1 MQLRFLQKNK
11 EGKDMI
17 IAVAGSGGKT
27 TRVHKLAQY
36 YRSLGKKVFV
46 TTTTHMKKE
55 SDTVIPENIEDIRKQ
70 LNETG
75 YCMAGMPAT
84 PENALVQKIG
94 PLPEDFYETAVK
106 EADITLIEADGSRGM
121 PAKIPADYEPVIP
134 ENIDEIHIVI
144 GMSALGKPASKV
156 VHRLSLAD
164 KDLEIKEDTILTPLH
179 LQKLLKK
186 GYLGPLRE
194 QYKDTKIKVYP
205 GQADT
210 LYQRVIARFLQEE
223 KDVAQIKDDW
233 FKIQPKLVIFGAG
246 HVAIQLLRIAK
257 FLDFYTIMI
266 DDREEFADSEKLS
279 QADEVYCRDFH
290 DIEDILPEQDNAFY
304 VVVTRGHANDRLCA
318 ETVLRRPYLYLG
330 MIGSKGKVAKTFEI
344 MKEEGYSE
352 EQISTIHAPIGL
364 KIGART
370 PEEIAISIAAEM
382 IAIKNHETES
392 TMSKELFETKES
404 GVLCIITKKSG
415 SSPRGVGSMMLVT
428 KDGIIGSI
436 GGGNLEKTVMEEAP
450 SMKEITR
457 KKYDLSNAQSAI
469 LGMICGGKNEILYVP
484 V

>member
-1 MQLRFLQKNK
+1 
-11 EGKDMI
+11 
-17 IAVAGSGGKT
+17 
-27 TRVHKLAQY
+27 
-36 YRSLGKKVFV
+36 
-46 TTTTHMKKE
+46 
-55 SDTVIPENIEDIRKQ
+55 
-70 LNETG
+70 
-75 YCMAGMPAT
+75 
-84 PENALVQKIG
+84 
-94 PLPEDFYETAVK
+94 
-106 EADITLIEADGSRGM
+106 
-121 PAKIPADYEPVIP
+121 
-134 ENIDEIHIVI
+134 
-144 GMSALGKPASKV
+144 MS
-156 VHRLSLAD
+156 
-164 KDLEIKEDTILTPLH
+164 
-179 LQKLLKK
+179 
-186 GYLGPLRE
+186 
-194 QYKDTKIKVYP
+194 
-205 GQADT
+205 
-210 LYQRVIARFLQEE
+210 
-223 KDVAQIKDDW
+223 QIKDDW

-266 DDREEFADSEKLS
+266 DDREEFADPEKLS

-450 SMKEITR
+450 LMKEITR
-457 KKYDLSNAQSAI
+457 KKYDLSNAQSAT

>member
-1 MQLRFLQKNK
+1 M
-11 EGKDMI
+11 
-17 IAVAGSGGKT
+17 
-27 TRVHKLAQY
+27 
-36 YRSLGKKVFV
+36 
-46 TTTTHMKKE
+46 
-55 SDTVIPENIEDIRKQ
+55 
-70 LNETG
+70 
-75 YCMAGMPAT
+75 
-84 PENALVQKIG
+84 
-94 PLPEDFYETAVK
+94 
-106 EADITLIEADGSRGM
+106 
-121 PAKIPADYEPVIP
+121 
-134 ENIDEIHIVI
+134 
-144 GMSALGKPASKV
+144 
-156 VHRLSLAD
+156 
-164 KDLEIKEDTILTPLH
+164 
-179 LQKLLKK
+179 
-186 GYLGPLRE
+186 RE
-194 QYKDTKIKVYP
+194 QYKDAKIKVYP

-266 DDREEFADSEKLS
+266 DDREEFADPEKLS

-457 KKYDLSNAQSAI
+457 KKYDLSNAQSAT

>member
-11 EGKDMI
+11 EEKDMI

-106 EADITLIEADGSRGM
+106 EADITLIETDGSR
-121 PAKIPADYEPVIP
+121 
-134 ENIDEIHIVI
+134 
-144 GMSALGKPASKV
+144 GMSALGKPASEV

-164 KDLEIKEDTILTPLH
+164 QDLEIKEDTILTPLH

-223 KDVAQIKDDW
+223 KDVTQIKDDW
-233 FKIQPKLVIFGAG
+233 FKIQPK

-266 DDREEFADSEKLS
+266 DDREEFADPEKLP

-330 MIGSKGKVAKTFEI
+330 MIGSKGKVVKTFET

-370 PEEIAISIAAEM
+370 PEEIAISISAEM

-457 KKYDLSNAQSAI
+457 KEYDLSNAQSAT